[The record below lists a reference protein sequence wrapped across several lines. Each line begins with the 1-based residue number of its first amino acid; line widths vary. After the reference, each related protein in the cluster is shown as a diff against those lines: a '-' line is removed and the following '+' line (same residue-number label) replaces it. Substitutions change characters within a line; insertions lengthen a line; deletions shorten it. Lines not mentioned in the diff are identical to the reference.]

1 VVCSHRVPRVP
12 TGRSSSASAAQLGW
26 LQNGSAV
33 LSAPGQEWLHRGLS
47 CPKSA
52 RLGLRRH
59 LGGAGG
65 RHVTGGILT
74 ANPAAYDA
82 LSHRFLFG
90 SLFRPMS
97 PTSRR
102 TPTRS
107 TQSTLLGLDSCY
119 LSVWSTALMTGVKL
133 AA

>member
-1 VVCSHRVPRVP
+1 MVRSP
-12 TGRSSSASAAQLGW
+12 TQLGW
-26 LQNGSAV
+26 LQNGCAV

-65 RHVTGGILT
+65 RHVTGGILI

-90 SLFRPMS
+90 SLFGPIVANIVTIANAKH
-97 PTSRR
+97 PIN
-102 TPTRS
+102 P
-107 TQSTLLGLDSCY
+107 LGS
-119 LSVWSTALMTGVKL
+119 
-133 AA
+133 